1 MARRVEYFG
10 EPVLTLAQV
19 AYQCRVEPEDMAPE
33 LIEQII
39 IPGVTAQCESKT
51 GAAIRGAVYEEE
63 WPADRQGGHAL
74 DVGQASE
81 IVSVFSLQASG
92 SWVEQVGPFVL
103 RRDQRESF
111 LHFPAG
117 RPAGRLRIRYK
128 AALDV
133 ELHPG
138 VRNWLL
144 MAAATI
150 YRHPEVFL
158 VAQTLAELPS
168 TFLDHLVADITVPP
182 RF

>member
-1 MARRVEYFG
+1 
-10 EPVLTLAQV
+10 
-19 AYQCRVEPEDMAPE
+19 
-33 LIEQII
+33 
-39 IPGVTAQCESKT
+39 
-51 GAAIRGAVYEEE
+51 
-63 WPADRQGGHAL
+63 
-74 DVGQASE
+74 
-81 IVSVFSLQASG
+81 
-92 SWVEQVGPFVL
+92 
-103 RRDQRESF
+103 ESF
-111 LHFPAG
+111 LHFPAV

-128 AALDV
+128 AELDID
-133 ELHPG
+133 LHPG

>member
-1 MARRVEYFG
+1 MARRIEYFG
-10 EPVLTLAQV
+10 DPVLTLEQV
-19 AYQCRVEPEDMAPE
+19 AFQCRVEPEDMAPE

-74 DVGQASE
+74 DVGQATE
-81 IVSVFSLQASG
+81 IVSVLSQQSDG
-92 SWVEQVGPFVL
+92 SWLEQVGPFDL
-103 RRDQRESF
+103 RQDQRESF
-111 LHFPAG
+111 LHFPG
-117 RPAGRLRIRYK
+117 VRPGGRLRIQYK
-128 AALDV
+128 AGLVLD
-133 ELHPG
+133 LHPG

-150 YRHPEVFL
+150 YRHPEMFL
-158 VAQTLAELPS
+158 VGQTLSELPS

>member
-1 MARRVEYFG
+1 MARRIEYIG
-10 EPVLTLAQV
+10 EPVLTLDQV
-19 AYQCRVEPEDMAPE
+19 AFQCRVEPEDMAPE

-39 IPGVTAQCESKT
+39 IPGVTTQCESKT

-63 WPADRQGGHAL
+63 WPADRQSGHAL

-81 IVSVFSLQASG
+81 IVSVLSQQASG
-92 SWVEQVGPFVL
+92 SWVEQVGPFDL

-111 LHFPAG
+111 LHFPVA
-117 RPAGRLRIRYK
+117 RPVGRLRIRYK
-128 AALDV
+128 AGLEMDI
-133 ELHPG
+133 HPG

-150 YRHPEVFL
+150 YRHPEMFL
-158 VAQTLAELPS
+158 VGQTLSELPS
-168 TFLDHLVADITVPP
+168 MFLDHLVAEITVPP

>member
-1 MARRVEYFG
+1 MARRIGYIG
-10 EPVLTLAQV
+10 DPVLTLAQV
-19 AYQCRVEPEDMAPE
+19 AFQCRVEPEDMAPE

-63 WPADRQGGHAL
+63 WPADRQSGHAL

-81 IVSVFSLQASG
+81 IVSVFAQQASG
-92 SWVEQVGPFVL
+92 SWVEQVGLFDL

-117 RPAGRLRIRYK
+117 RPSGRLRIRYK
-128 AALDV
+128 AALDID
-133 ELHPG
+133 LHPG

-150 YRHPEVFL
+150 YRHPELFL